1 MSFTGKSYSKV
12 QTGTASSTSSTKA
25 VEESKKKASLLKD
38 NSWIR
43 SNVNED
49 KKVESDTN
57 YGKTVLGRYKS
68 TENLV
73 SPQDKTSKT
82 ESKTT
87 TVITSPGSS
96 VQALSKRF
104 GGSQDKLNET
114 RTIGTKTTVKPEPR
128 TSTTTKIKD
137 GAKITETT
145 VTTTKQDVV
154 KSSTKS
160 GTITDKDLV
169 DIKTKSSG
177 DYKTE
182 VITVKS
188 SKDTVDG
195 PTSPVKTT
203 TSIKTYTKEDVSPT
217 KKTYSVRS
225 TKSTEDQLF
234 DTLIPTSIKSSYTK
248 PKSSDY
254 KTEVVT
260 VKSSKEIVD
269 VPSSPVK
276 TTTSI
281 KTYTKEDVSP
291 TKTTSYSNKSD
302 YKTEVVTV
310 KSSKEIIDVPSS
322 PLKTTTSIKTYT
334 KEDVSPT
341 KTTSYSNKSDYKTEV
356 VTVKS
361 SKDITDAPTSP
372 LKTTTSIKTYTKEDV
387 SPTKTTSYS
396 NKSDYKTEVVTVK
409 SSKDIIDVPSSPL
422 KTTTSIKTYT
432 KEDVSPTKTTSYST
446 KSDYKTEVVT
456 VKSSKEIIDVPTSPV
471 KTTTSIKTY
480 TKEDV
485 SPTKTTSYSLRSTK
499 STEDQ
504 LYDTLLPTSITSSYS
519 KHDGSH
525 EDVSVS
531 KTIRTVYS
539 TNDRNEWSTVTS
551 PSYTRTSY
559 TESRPVDYLSDSLTS
574 KTTTTVYTT
583 PERTVSAKDICTYCH
598 KNMYTDEKIV
608 LDDMN
613 INCHA
618 RCFKCGVCNS
628 SLGHLKAG
636 DSLWVYRREIHCES
650 CFGVTRG
657 KWIS

>member
-269 VPSSPVK
+269 VPSSPV
-276 TTTSI
+276 
-281 KTYTKEDVSP
+281 
-291 TKTTSYSNKSD
+291 
-302 YKTEVVTV
+302 
-310 KSSKEIIDVPSS
+310 
-322 PLKTTTSIKTYT
+322 KTTTSIKTYT

>member
-361 SKDITDAPTSP
+361 SKDI
-372 LKTTTSIKTYTKEDV
+372 
-387 SPTKTTSYS
+387 
-396 NKSDYKTEVVTVK
+396 
-409 SSKDIIDVPSSPL
+409 IDVPSSPL

>member
-1 MSFTGKSYSKV
+1 MSFTGKSFSKV

-49 KKVESDTN
+49 KQIESDTN

-87 TVITSPGSS
+87 TVTTSSGSS

-114 RTIGTKTTVKPEPR
+114 RTIGTKTTVKPELR
-128 TSTTTKIKD
+128 TSTTTTKIKD

-160 GTITDKDLV
+160 GTITDKDLA

-188 SKDTVDG
+188 TKDTVDG

-217 KKTYSVRS
+217 KTTSYSVRS

-234 DTLIPTSIKSSYTK
+234 DTLIPTSIKSSDTK
-248 PKSSDY
+248 HESSDY

-260 VKSSKEIVD
+260 VKSSKE
-269 VPSSPVK
+269 
-276 TTTSI
+276 
-281 KTYTKEDVSP
+281 
-291 TKTTSYSNKSD
+291 
-302 YKTEVVTV
+302 
-310 KSSKEIIDVPSS
+310 
-322 PLKTTTSIKTYT
+322 
-334 KEDVSPT
+334 
-341 KTTSYSNKSDYKTEV
+341 
-356 VTVKS
+356 
-361 SKDITDAPTSP
+361 
-372 LKTTTSIKTYTKEDV
+372 
-387 SPTKTTSYS
+387 
-396 NKSDYKTEVVTVK
+396 
-409 SSKDIIDVPSSPL
+409 IIDVPSSPL

-456 VKSSKEIIDVPTSPV
+456 VKSSKDINDVPSSPL

-504 LYDTLLPTSITSSYS
+504 LYDTLLPTSITSSYT

>member
-396 NKSDYKTEVVTVK
+396 
-409 SSKDIIDVPSSPL
+409 
-422 KTTTSIKTYT
+422 
-432 KEDVSPTKTTSYST
+432 T

>member
-341 KTTSYSNKSDYKTEV
+341 KTTSYS
-356 VTVKS
+356 
-361 SKDITDAPTSP
+361 
-372 LKTTTSIKTYTKEDV
+372 
-387 SPTKTTSYS
+387 
-396 NKSDYKTEVVTVK
+396 
-409 SSKDIIDVPSSPL
+409 
-422 KTTTSIKTYT
+422 
-432 KEDVSPTKTTSYST
+432 T

>member
-1 MSFTGKSYSKV
+1 MSFTGKSFSKV

-49 KKVESDTN
+49 KQIESDTN

-87 TVITSPGSS
+87 TVTTSSGSS

-128 TSTTTKIKD
+128 TSTTTTKIKD

-160 GTITDKDLV
+160 GTITDKDLA
-169 DIKTKSSG
+169 DINTKSSG

-188 SKDTVDG
+188 TKDTVDG
-195 PTSPVKTT
+195 T
-203 TSIKTYTKEDVSPT
+203 
-217 KKTYSVRS
+217 
-225 TKSTEDQLF
+225 
-234 DTLIPTSIKSSYTK
+234 
-248 PKSSDY
+248 
-254 KTEVVT
+254 
-260 VKSSKEIVD
+260 
-269 VPSSPVK
+269 SPVK

-291 TKTTSYSNKSD
+291 TKTTSYSVRSTKSTEDQLYDTLIPTPIKSSDTKPESSDYKTEVVTVKSSKEIIDVPSSPLKTTTSIKTYTKEDVSPTKTTSYSTKSD

-361 SKDITDAPTSP
+361 SKEIT
-372 LKTTTSIKTYTKEDV
+372 
-387 SPTKTTSYS
+387 
-396 NKSDYKTEVVTVK
+396 
-409 SSKDIIDVPSSPL
+409 DVPSSPL

-432 KEDVSPTKTTSYST
+432 KEDVSPTKTSSYST

-456 VKSSKEIIDVPTSPV
+456 VKSSKDIIDVPTSPV

-504 LYDTLLPTSITSSYS
+504 LYDTLLPTSITSSYT

>member
-409 SSKDIIDVPSSPL
+409 SSK
-422 KTTTSIKTYT
+422 
-432 KEDVSPTKTTSYST
+432 
-446 KSDYKTEVVT
+446 
-456 VKSSKEIIDVPTSPV
+456 EIIDVPTSPV

>member
-195 PTSPVKTT
+195 PT
-203 TSIKTYTKEDVSPT
+203 
-217 KKTYSVRS
+217 
-225 TKSTEDQLF
+225 
-234 DTLIPTSIKSSYTK
+234 
-248 PKSSDY
+248 
-254 KTEVVT
+254 
-260 VKSSKEIVD
+260 
-269 VPSSPVK
+269 SPVK

>member
-1 MSFTGKSYSKV
+1 MSFTGKPYSKV
-12 QTGTASSTSSTKA
+12 QTGTTSSSSKA
-25 VEESKKKASLLKD
+25 VEDSKKKASLLKD

-43 SNVNED
+43 ANVNED
-49 KKVESDTN
+49 KQVENDPN
-57 YGKTVLGRYKS
+57 FGKTVLSRYKS
-68 TENLV
+68 NENLV

-87 TVITSPGSS
+87 TVTTSPGGTS

-114 RTIGTKTTVKPEPR
+114 RTIGTKSTVRTQPR
-128 TSTTTKIKD
+128 TSTSTTTIN
-137 GAKITETT
+137 GSKITETT

-154 KSSTKS
+154 KSFTKS
-160 GTITDKDLV
+160 ETITDKDLTAL
-169 DIKTKSSG
+169 KTKTSG

-188 SKDTVDG
+188 SKETVDG
-195 PTSPVKTT
+195 
-203 TSIKTYTKEDVSPT
+203 
-217 KKTYSVRS
+217 
-225 TKSTEDQLF
+225 
-234 DTLIPTSIKSSYTK
+234 
-248 PKSSDY
+248 
-254 KTEVVT
+254 
-260 VKSSKEIVD
+260 
-269 VPSSPVK
+269 
-276 TTTSI
+276 
-281 KTYTKEDVSP
+281 
-291 TKTTSYSNKSD
+291 
-302 YKTEVVTV
+302 
-310 KSSKEIIDVPSS
+310 
-322 PLKTTTSIKTYT
+322 
-334 KEDVSPT
+334 
-341 KTTSYSNKSDYKTEV
+341 
-356 VTVKS
+356 
-361 SKDITDAPTSP
+361 PTSP

-387 SPTKTTSYS
+387 SPAKTTSYS
-396 NKSDYKTEVVTVK
+396 LRSTKSTEDQLSDTLIPTPVKSAYTKSDSSDYKTEVVTVK
-409 SSKDIIDVPSSPL
+409 SSKDIIDVPTSPL
-422 KTTTSIKTYT
+422 KTSSSIKTYT
-432 KEDVSPTKTTSYST
+432 KEDVSPAKTTSYST

-456 VKSSKEIIDVPTSPV
+456 VKSSKDIIDVPTSPL

-485 SPTKTTSYSLRSTK
+485 SPAKTTSYSLRSTK

-504 LYDTLLPTSITSSYS
+504 LFDTLIPTSIKSTYT
-519 KHDGSH
+519 KYDDSH

-551 PSYTRTSY
+551 PSYTRSSFI
-559 TESRPVDYLSDSLTS
+559 ESRPADYLSDSLTS
-574 KTTTTVYTT
+574 KTSTTVYTT
-583 PERTVSAKDICTYCH
+583 PERTVSSKDICTYCQ
-598 KNMYTDEKIV
+598 KNMFTDEKMI

-636 DSLWVYRREIHCES
+636 DSLWVYRRAIYCES